1 MLKRGKKSV
10 IALALA
16 WSRPTAFFYNG
27 GLSHGYIQEEIIPM
41 RFLRLKEV
49 MSLTGLGRSTI
60 YKFMADDTDFPKSVP
75 LGGRAVAWVESEIE
89 EWMESR
95 LSMRDNQESFQ

>member
-1 MLKRGKKSV
+1 
-10 IALALA
+10 
-16 WSRPTAFFYNG
+16 
-27 GLSHGYIQEEIIPM
+27 M

>member
-1 MLKRGKKSV
+1 MTMK
-10 IALALA
+10 
-16 WSRPTAFFYNG
+16 
-27 GLSHGYIQEEIIPM
+27 
-41 RFLRLKEV
+41 FLRIQDV
-49 MSLTGLGRSTI
+49 MSLTGLGRSTV
-60 YKFMADDTDFPKSVP
+60 YKFMADETDFPKSVP

>member
-1 MLKRGKKSV
+1 M
-10 IALALA
+10 
-16 WSRPTAFFYNG
+16 T
-27 GLSHGYIQEEIIPM
+27 M
-41 RFLRLKEV
+41 RFLRIQDV

-60 YKFMADDTDFPKSVP
+60 YKFMADETDFPKSVP

-95 LSMRDNQESFQ
+95 LRMRDNQESFQ

>member
-1 MLKRGKKSV
+1 
-10 IALALA
+10 
-16 WSRPTAFFYNG
+16 
-27 GLSHGYIQEEIIPM
+27 M

-60 YKFMADDTDFPKSVP
+60 YKFMADETDFPKSVP
-75 LGGRAVAWVESEIE
+75 LGGRAVAWVDSEIE

-95 LSMRDNQESFQ
+95 LSMRDNAESFQ

>member
-1 MLKRGKKSV
+1 M
-10 IALALA
+10 
-16 WSRPTAFFYNG
+16 T
-27 GLSHGYIQEEIIPM
+27 M
-41 RFLRLKEV
+41 RFLRLQDV

-60 YKFMADDTDFPKSVP
+60 YKFMDEDIFPKTIP
-75 LGGRAVAWVESEIE
+75 LGGRAVGWLESEIE

>member
-1 MLKRGKKSV
+1 M
-10 IALALA
+10 
-16 WSRPTAFFYNG
+16 T
-27 GLSHGYIQEEIIPM
+27 M
-41 RFLRLKEV
+41 RFLRIQDV

-60 YKFMADDTDFPKSVP
+60 YKFMADETDFPKSVP

-89 EWMESR
+89 ECMESR

>member
-1 MLKRGKKSV
+1 
-10 IALALA
+10 
-16 WSRPTAFFYNG
+16 
-27 GLSHGYIQEEIIPM
+27 M

-60 YKFMADDTDFPKSVP
+60 YKFMADETDFPKSVP

-95 LSMRDNQESFQ
+95 LSMRDNAETFQ

>member
-1 MLKRGKKSV
+1 
-10 IALALA
+10 
-16 WSRPTAFFYNG
+16 
-27 GLSHGYIQEEIIPM
+27 
-41 RFLRLKEV
+41 

-60 YKFMADDTDFPKSVP
+60 YKFMADETDFPKSVP

-95 LSMRDNQESFQ
+95 LSMRDNQASF

>member
-1 MLKRGKKSV
+1 
-10 IALALA
+10 
-16 WSRPTAFFYNG
+16 
-27 GLSHGYIQEEIIPM
+27 M

-60 YKFMADDTDFPKSVP
+60 YKFMVDETDFPKSVP

-95 LSMRDNQESFQ
+95 LSMRDNAESFQ

>member
-1 MLKRGKKSV
+1 
-10 IALALA
+10 
-16 WSRPTAFFYNG
+16 
-27 GLSHGYIQEEIIPM
+27 M

-60 YKFMADDTDFPKSVP
+60 YKFMADETDFPKSVP
-75 LGGRAVAWVESEIE
+75 LGGRVVAWVESEIE

-95 LSMRDNQESFQ
+95 LSMRDNAESFQ

>member
-1 MLKRGKKSV
+1 
-10 IALALA
+10 
-16 WSRPTAFFYNG
+16 
-27 GLSHGYIQEEIIPM
+27 M
-41 RFLRLKEV
+41 RFLRLNDV

-60 YKFMADDTDFPKSVP
+60 YKFMADETDFPKSVP

-95 LSMRDNQESFQ
+95 LSMRDNAESFQ

>member
-1 MLKRGKKSV
+1 
-10 IALALA
+10 
-16 WSRPTAFFYNG
+16 
-27 GLSHGYIQEEIIPM
+27 M
-41 RFLRLKEV
+41 RFLRIQDV

-60 YKFMADDTDFPKSVP
+60 YKFMADETDFPKSVP
-75 LGGRAVAWVESEIE
+75 IGGRAVAWVESEIE

>member
-1 MLKRGKKSV
+1 MK
-10 IALALA
+10 
-16 WSRPTAFFYNG
+16 
-27 GLSHGYIQEEIIPM
+27 
-41 RFLRLKEV
+41 FLRLKDV

-60 YKFMADDTDFPKSVP
+60 YKFMADETDFPKSVP

-95 LSMRDNQESFQ
+95 LSMRDNAESFQ

>member
-1 MLKRGKKSV
+1 
-10 IALALA
+10 
-16 WSRPTAFFYNG
+16 
-27 GLSHGYIQEEIIPM
+27 M

-49 MSLTGLGRSTI
+49 ISLTGLGRSTI
-60 YKFMADDTDFPKSVP
+60 YKFMADETDFPKSVP

-95 LSMRDNQESFQ
+95 LSMRDNQNSFQ

>member
-1 MLKRGKKSV
+1 
-10 IALALA
+10 
-16 WSRPTAFFYNG
+16 
-27 GLSHGYIQEEIIPM
+27 M

-60 YKFMADDTDFPKSVP
+60 YKFMADETDFPKRVP

>member
-1 MLKRGKKSV
+1 
-10 IALALA
+10 
-16 WSRPTAFFYNG
+16 
-27 GLSHGYIQEEIIPM
+27 M
-41 RFLRLKEV
+41 RFLRIQDV

-60 YKFMADDTDFPKSVP
+60 YKFMADETDFPKSVP

-89 EWMESR
+89 EWMELR

>member
-1 MLKRGKKSV
+1 
-10 IALALA
+10 
-16 WSRPTAFFYNG
+16 
-27 GLSHGYIQEEIIPM
+27 
-41 RFLRLKEV
+41 
-49 MSLTGLGRSTI
+49 
-60 YKFMADDTDFPKSVP
+60 FPKSVP

>member
-1 MLKRGKKSV
+1 
-10 IALALA
+10 
-16 WSRPTAFFYNG
+16 
-27 GLSHGYIQEEIIPM
+27 M
-41 RFLRLKEV
+41 RFLRIQDV

-60 YKFMADDTDFPKSVP
+60 YKFMADETDFPKSVP

-95 LSMRDNQESFQ
+95 LSMRDNTESFQ